1 GAPPMLELPTDR
13 PRPAVQSYRGARESF
28 QVSLEVTQGLKELGR
43 QEGAT
48 LFMLLLAAFQA
59 LLHRYSGQEDI
70 SVGSPIANR
79 NRAEIEGLIGFF
91 VNMLVL
97 RTDLGGDPSF
107 RELLSRVR
115 EVALNAYAHQ
125 DLPFEQLVEALQPE
139 RNMAQNPLFQ
149 VALVLQ
155 NAPSSNLE
163 LKGLSLRP
171 VGSENGGALFDL
183 RLSIW
188 ELTQTLRGSLEY
200 RADLF
205 EAATISR
212 LLGHFQNLL
221 GAAVANPDQ
230 RLSRLPLLGGDERHQ
245 LLLDYNAKTRVYPSR
260 LTIHELFQQQAERTP
275 GAVAVLYKE
284 DQLNYRELNARANQL
299 AHYLRKLG
307 VGPDV
312 RVGLLFERSIKMVA
326 ALLGFLKAGGAYL
339 PLDPAYPA
347 ERLEFMMADAEIPVL
362 ITLQNLADELQIE
375 HANVICLDKEGDSI
389 NAQSIHNPTINTSSA
404 N

>member
-1 GAPPMLELPTDR
+1 
-13 PRPAVQSYRGARESF
+13 
-28 QVSLEVTQGLKELGR
+28 
-43 QEGAT
+43 
-48 LFMLLLAAFQA
+48 
-59 LLHRYSGQEDI
+59 
-70 SVGSPIANR
+70 
-79 NRAEIEGLIGFF
+79 
-91 VNMLVL
+91 
-97 RTDLGGDPSF
+97 
-107 RELLSRVR
+107 
-115 EVALNAYAHQ
+115 
-125 DLPFEQLVEALQPE
+125 
-139 RNMAQNPLFQ
+139 
-149 VALVLQ
+149 
-155 NAPSSNLE
+155 
-163 LKGLSLRP
+163 
-171 VGSENGGALFDL
+171 
-183 RLSIW
+183 
-188 ELTQTLRGSLEY
+188 
-200 RADLF
+200 
-205 EAATISR
+205 
-212 LLGHFQNLL
+212 

-284 DQLNYRELNARANQL
+284 DQLKYRELNARANQL

-312 RVGLLFERSIKMVA
+312 RVGLLFERSIEMVV
-326 ALLGFLKAGGAYL
+326 ALLGVLKAGGAYL

-404 N
+404 NAAYIIYTSRSTGQPKAAVVTHANVVRLFSATRGWFTFNEKDTWTLFHSYAFDFSVWELWGALLYGGRLVVVPYWVSRSPEAFYELICTHQVTVLNQTPSAFYQFM